1 MLVESL
7 LGVEEDVR
15 DNRAALLMGS
25 CSISRALMWEE
36 KKETGEKAKKKK
48 RKTLH
53 ISHEIVK
60 PSQSKQHLR

>member
-7 LGVEEDVR
+7 LGAEEDVR

-36 KKETGEKAKKKK
+36 KKEMGEKAKKKRGK
-48 RKTLH
+48 H
-53 ISHEIVK
+53 FISRMK
-60 PSQSKQHLR
+60 